1 MMDWTGFFVGSIT
14 TMMIYAFYTMGKES
28 EEDELEVEAAE
39 GEVEVPDFQARHV
52 TMSCQTCRKLKR
64 HKEIEP
70 NLYQCVKCKRHV
82 DLRAS

>member
-39 GEVEVPDFQARHV
+39 GEVEVHGFQARHV
-52 TMSCQTCRKLKR
+52 TMSCQTCRKLKH

-70 NLYQCVKCKRHV
+70 NLYQCVKCK
-82 DLRAS
+82 

>member
-1 MMDWTGFFVGSIT
+1 
-14 TMMIYAFYTMGKES
+14 MMIYTFYTIGKES
-28 EEDELEVEAAE
+28 DEEEELEVEAADDD
-39 GEVEVPDFQARHV
+39 VEVHDFQARHV